1 MIDSLNKES
10 RLILRAK
17 LEPTAGSAIQPTG
30 FPDLGAAEF
39 ERPDGNGGTENAIL
53 VESVQSLANHLEAT
67 GWNSA
72 DQEPADVLAAL
83 PYIAVKDK
91 EGNFLTSS
99 RLEPHRLAGA
109 YIRHAEIDGKS
120 GDEWLFDR
128 VGAEK
133 ERPTDWPSFY
143 AAVFRLDPLCLL
155 HGVFFSSQS
164 KDWKAIGNPKIRRA
178 VTAVVEAH
186 AARPLVSGGVKRDDV
201 NPTHGESR
209 GSSEGFGFVPFG
221 RTEYTAEEI
230 ELSVVVDLEQIRGYG
245 LDDAA
250 TDLLTAI
257 ALWEVRSLL
266 DKPLRL
272 RTACDLELAEDGL
285 EVARPRDRDLPP
297 LADLEAAISASEV
310 SFDGAVPVVA
320 EYE

>member
-1 MIDSLNKES
+1 MIDSLTHEP
-10 RLILRAK
+10 RLIVRAMLK
-17 LEPTAGSAIQPTG
+17 PTAGSAIQPTG

-39 ERPDGNGGTENAIL
+39 ERPDGNGGTESAIL

-67 GWNSA
+67 TWSPA
-72 DQEPADVLAAL
+72 DQKPVDALASL
-83 PYIAVKDK
+83 PYVAVNAKD
-91 EGNFLTSS
+91 GSFLTSS

-109 YIRHAEIDGKS
+109 YIRQAKIDGKP
-120 GDEWLFDR
+120 GDDWLFDQM
-128 VGAEK
+128 GGEQG
-133 ERPTDWPSFY
+133 RPTEWRSFY
-143 AAVFRLDPLCLL
+143 AAVFSLDPLCLL

-186 AARPLVSGGVKRDDV
+186 GTRPLVSGGVKRDDV
-201 NPTHGESR
+201 NPQHGESR

-221 RTEYTAEEI
+221 RTEYTAQKI

-245 LDDAA
+245 LGDAE
-250 TDLLTAI
+250 TELLTAI

-272 RTACDLELAEDGL
+272 RTACDLELSDL
-285 EVARPRDRDLPP
+285 DVARPKDWDLPP

-310 SFDGAVPVVA
+310 SFDGDVPVVA
-320 EYE
+320 EFE